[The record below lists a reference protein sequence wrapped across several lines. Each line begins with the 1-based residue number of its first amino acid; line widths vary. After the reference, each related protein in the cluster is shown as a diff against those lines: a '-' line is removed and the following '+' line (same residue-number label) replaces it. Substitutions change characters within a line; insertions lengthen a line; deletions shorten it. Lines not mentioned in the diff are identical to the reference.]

1 MRASRA
7 VLLAFTFLA
16 VALAGCS
23 GGPGPAVDPTD
34 IPVGSG
40 RAVFAGVV
48 VDEAIRPV
56 EGAVVDV
63 TDSGLNAT
71 TAEDGSFL
79 LPVPVGDHL
88 VEVRHASFA
97 PVQQT
102 ISVPETGLRGFT
114 LRLSLSASEAPYHM
128 LLKYDGF
135 VVCSLGVSV
144 IFSEECGEG
153 VGTPAG
159 RVGKQGNNNIRF
171 DFQPESPSLKTAVVE
186 QVWTPTS
193 DAGREMLILFNTK
206 WTCEPAC
213 GGDAVGA
220 GNVQGPSPLLL
231 RVDEADLAPH
241 LEDPANV
248 FTTYT
253 LARNDATQVN
263 VLLNQ
268 GFQLFVT
275 LFYRES
281 APEGYSFV
289 SSVSP

>member
-1 MRASRA
+1 MRAGPIA
-7 VLLAFTFLA
+7 LVLALAA
-16 VALAGCS
+16 AMSLAGCAGES
-23 GGPGPAVDPTD
+23 PAPVD
-34 IPVGSG
+34 VVLGAG

-56 EGAVVDV
+56 AGAVVDV
-63 TDSGLNAT
+63 TDSGLEAT
-71 TAEDGSFL
+71 TDEGGEFL
-79 LPVPVGDHL
+79 LPVPIGDHL

-97 PVQQT
+97 PVQQA

-114 LRLSLSASEAPYHM
+114 LRLSLSASEAPYHVVT
-128 LLKYDGF
+128 KYDGF
-135 VVCSLGVSV
+135 VTCSLGISL

-159 RVGKQGNNNIRF
+159 RVGKQANNAIRY
-171 DFQPESPSLKTAVVE
+171 DFQAESPSLKTVVVE
-186 QVWTPTS
+186 QVWEPTS
-193 DAGREMLILFNTK
+193 DAGREMLVVFATN

-213 GGDAVGA
+213 GGDGVGE
-220 GNVQGPSPLLL
+220 GSMQGPSPLLL
-231 RVDEADLAPH
+231 RADEADLAPH
-241 LEDPANV
+241 LADPATV

-253 LARNDATQVN
+253 LARNDISQVN

-275 LFYRES
+275 QFYREA

-289 SSVSP
+289 AGP